1 MSTVTLKFDSV
12 DQLRK
17 FNKTMSSLPGDFDME
32 QGRYYIDAK
41 SVMGIMS
48 LNLSKPIELHFQ
60 AEGQEKSRIISAMN
74 EFTLKRVS

>member
-17 FNKTMSSLPGDFDME
+17 FNKTMATLPGDFDME

-41 SVMGIMS
+41 SIMGIMS
-48 LNLSKPIELHFQ
+48 LNLKKPIDLHFQ
-60 AEGQEKSRIISAMN
+60 AEGQEKTKIISAMD
-74 EFTLKRVS
+74 EFAFKRVG